1 MTTRTPRGQ
10 PRSYRI
16 RVKEHLDARWSEWFA
31 GLTVTNLENG
41 EAVLAG
47 VLRDQAALH
56 GVLDR
61 IRDLNLTLLA
71 VELVPAGS
79 RQEA

>member
-1 MTTRTPRGQ
+1 MIIRTLRGQ
-10 PRSYRI
+10 PRRYRI

-31 GLTVTNLENG
+31 GLTVMNLEDG
-41 EAVLAG
+41 EAVLTG

-71 VELVPAGS
+71 VEIIQDE
-79 RQEA
+79 RE